1 MSSIILKDIAKAVG
15 VSESTVSRALRNKP
29 GVNPELR
36 EKIFKLAQELNYPF
50 KLPTKEPSYKRIGI
64 IVPDLSNPF
73 FATVIYGIK
82 SVLSSTGYLLYII
95 NTDEDSEAEEINLQ
109 SLIDDQVEGI
119 ITAPTGDSVHFYEQ
133 LNSNLPLVFFDRILK
148 IEGTSSVAVDN
159 QDAIFQAV
167 RKLVNL
173 GHKRICF
180 IAGDVRIYT
189 GAEREKGFHESLKLL
204 DLKAEDCPVV
214 YGNFKEPESYAV
226 TKDVLQK
233 RQCTAIIA
241 TSNKTTL
248 GVLRAVKELGL
259 KIPNDISVIGF
270 DDQEWMQFFTPQIA
284 TIVQPAFTIGSIAAN
299 LLLQNIKGSMRKEN
313 IIVKTQFQERESIA
327 VPRRG

>member
-1 MSSIILKDIAKAVG
+1 MSSIILKDIAKVIG
-15 VSESTVSRALRNKP
+15 VSEATVSRALRNKP

-50 KLPTKEPSYKRIGI
+50 KLPTKEPNYKRIGI

-73 FATVIYGIK
+73 FATIIYGIK

-109 SLIDDQVEGI
+109 SLINDRVEGI
-119 ITAPTGDSVHFYEQ
+119 ITAPTVNSVNLYEQ
-133 LNSNLPLVFFDRILK
+133 LNCSLPIVFFDRIFK

-159 QDAIFQAV
+159 RDAIFQAV
-167 RKLVNL
+167 RKLVDL
-173 GHKRICF
+173 GHKKICL

-189 GAEREKGFHESLKLL
+189 GAEREKGFQESLRLL
-204 DLKAEDCPVV
+204 DLKAEECPVV

-226 TKDVLQK
+226 TKEVLQK

-248 GVLRAVKELGL
+248 GILRAVKELGL
-259 KIPNDISVIGF
+259 IIPDDISVVGF
-270 DDQEWMQFFTPQIA
+270 DDQEWMQFFTPQIT

-299 LLLQNIKGSMRKEN
+299 LLLQNIKGKMRDEN
-313 IIVKTQFQERESIA
+313 IFLKTQLLYRESIT
-327 VPRRG
+327 VPKRG

>member
-15 VSESTVSRALRNKP
+15 VSEATVSRALRNKP

-50 KLPTKEPSYKRIGI
+50 KMPSKEPDSKRIGI

-95 NTDEDSEAEEINLQ
+95 NTDEDSEAEEINLH
-109 SLIDDQVEGI
+109 SLINDRVEGI
-119 ITAPTGDSVHFYEQ
+119 ITAPAANSFDLYAQ
-133 LNSNLPLVFFDRILK
+133 LNSNLPIVFFDRVFKL
-148 IEGTSSVAVDN
+148 EGFSSVTVDN
-159 QDAIFQAV
+159 RDAIFQAV
-167 RKLVNL
+167 RTLVDL
-173 GHKRICF
+173 GHKKIAF

-189 GAEREKGFHESLKLL
+189 GAEREKGFQESLKLF
-204 DLKAEDCPVV
+204 DLNAKECPVV

-226 TKDVLQK
+226 TKDILQK
-233 RQCTAIIA
+233 KECTAIIA
-241 TSNKTTL
+241 TSSKTTL
-248 GVLRAVKELGL
+248 GVLRAIKELGL
-259 KIPNDISVIGF
+259 KIPEEISVIGF

-284 TIVQPAFTIGSIAAN
+284 TIVQPAFTIGTIAAN
-299 LLLQNIKGSMRKEN
+299 LLIQNIKGNMRNEN
-313 IIVKTQFQERESIA
+313 IIVKTRLLTRESIA
-327 VPRRG
+327 VSRKE